1 MYFTEVGKRR
11 EQTKSDTVWKWAN
24 WNQDW

>member
-1 MYFTEVGKRR
+1 MYFTEVGKRW